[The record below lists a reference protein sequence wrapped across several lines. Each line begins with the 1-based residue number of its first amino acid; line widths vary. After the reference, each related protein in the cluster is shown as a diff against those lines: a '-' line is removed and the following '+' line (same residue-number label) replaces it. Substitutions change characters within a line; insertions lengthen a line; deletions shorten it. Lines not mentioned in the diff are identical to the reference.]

1 MGESSEHKQA
11 RQTELQNAQ
20 LQQQIEKDRVAL
32 QKQVYGQISP
42 FGQGL
47 LKMGTDAQKGIAPDS
62 FQLGTRNALASAFGG
77 QRQNLAD
84 FLGSSGQGF
93 GGLAAG
99 PAANLGAQES
109 SAMGQSYA
117 DALNQALGLGLQ
129 GSNVLQGQQGIFNPQ
144 SYGGMAGQGFNNYT
158 QATPMQGFGAS
169 LGQSLLGSAIGAG
182 TSFLTG
188 GLSNLTSGKS
198 FLGCWVAAEL
208 YGGWLLPETVSI
220 RQWLARTCWMKPFCW
235 FYLRFGERW
244 ASAIKKH
251 SLLRRITKSLFD
263 RFLSWANNS

>member
-1 MGESSEHKQA
+1 M
-11 RQTELQNAQ
+11 ELQNAQ

-42 FGQGL
+42 FATSLLGAGQNAL
-47 LKMGTDAQKGIAPDS
+47 KGIAPDY
-62 FQLGTRNALASAFGG
+62 FQLGTRNALASAFG
-77 QRQNLAD
+77 QSRQNLTD

-109 SAMGQSYA
+109 MAMGQAQA
-117 DALNQALGLGLQ
+117 DAINQALGLGLQ
-129 GSNVLQGQQGIFNPQ
+129 GGNVLQGQQAIFNPQ
-144 SYGGMAGQGFNNYT
+144 QYGQMAGAGLQSYT

-188 GLSNLTSGKS
+188 GLSNI
-198 FLGCWVAAEL
+198 LG
-208 YGGWLLPETVSI
+208 GG
-220 RQWLARTCWMKPFCW
+220 
-235 FYLRFGERW
+235 G
-244 ASAIKKH
+244 
-251 SLLRRITKSLFD
+251 
-263 RFLSWANNS
+263 FLSPKH